1 MVIIPFMVPVA
12 IYGFC
17 TLNFDSLSQMC
28 DFFRQCICLQ
38 CASLVVI
45 PFIVLE
51 LCYIDKFYNFF
62 QRLAVEVEELYDSFM
77 SENRSLQLKSLS
89 ALNETFYLDSD
100 IPEKLPQ
107 DLKFMP

>member
-1 MVIIPFMVPVA
+1 
-12 IYGFC
+12 
-17 TLNFDSLSQMC
+17 MC

-51 LCYIDKFYNFF
+51 LCYFDKFYNFF

>member
-1 MVIIPFMVPVA
+1 MVRKMD
-12 IYGFC
+12 G
-17 TLNFDSLSQMC
+17 QG
-28 DFFRQCICLQ
+28 

-77 SENRSLQLKSLS
+77 SENRSFTTYILIVS
-89 ALNETFYLDSD
+89 AD
-100 IPEKLPQ
+100 
-107 DLKFMP
+107 